1 MDAVDGH
8 LRIGELSR
16 RVGVTPELLRAWERR
31 YGLMQPTR
39 SAGGFR
45 LYSDAD
51 EVRVRRMTSH
61 LEDGLSAAQ
70 AARAALEQT
79 DNAEVASA
87 ASPAESAAALEEALA
102 GYDEQ
107 GAHGVL
113 DRSLATFSTEA
124 VLVDIVT
131 PVLHSLGK
139 RWAAGQLTIAQE
151 HFASSVLRGRLLGLA
166 RGWGRGAGPIA
177 VLACPPG
184 EQHDLPLLLFGIP
197 LREAG
202 WRIVFLGAETP
213 ISTVERAVVAVAP
226 RAVVLSAARPEPLRA
241 VEQEL
246 AALAT
251 RVTVAIGGQ
260 GADAALAERAGAVL
274 LDGDPVEAA
283 NSFAERISP

>member
-51 EVRVRRMTSH
+51 EVRVRQMTSH
-61 LEDGLSAAQ
+61 LEAGLSAAQ
-70 AARAALEQT
+70 AARAALEQS
-79 DNAEVASA
+79 DSPEVASA

-102 GYDEQ
+102 SYDEQ
-107 GAHGVL
+107 GAHRVL

-124 VLVDIVT
+124 VLVDIIT
-131 PVLHSLGK
+131 PVLHSLGE

-166 RGWGRGAGPIA
+166 RGWGRGTGPLA
-177 VLACPPG
+177 LLACPPG

-202 WRIVFLGAETP
+202 WRIVFLGADTP
-213 ISTVERAVVAVAP
+213 ISTVERAVAAVAP

-260 GADAALAERAGAVL
+260 GVDAALAERAGAVL

>member
-1 MDAVDGH
+1 MDEVDGH

-51 EVRVRRMTSH
+51 EVRVRQMTSY
-61 LEDGLSAAQ
+61 LEAGLSAAQ
-70 AARAALEQT
+70 AARAALEQSDT
-79 DNAEVASA
+79 PETTGAANPGEAASA
-87 ASPAESAAALEEALA
+87 LQEALER
-102 GYDEQ
+102 YDEA

-113 DRSLATFSTEA
+113 DRSLATFSTEG
-124 VLVDIVT
+124 VLVDIVM
-131 PVLHSLGK
+131 PVLHSLGE

-151 HFASSVLRGRLLGLA
+151 HFASNVLRGRLLGLA
-166 RGWGRGAGPIA
+166 RGWGRGTGPLA

-202 WRIVFLGAETP
+202 WRIVFLGGETP
-213 ISTVERAVVAVAP
+213 ISTVERAVAVVAP

-260 GADAALAERAGAVL
+260 GADAALAERVGAVL
-274 LDGDPVEAA
+274 IDGDPVEAA
-283 NSFAERISP
+283 NSLAERISP

>member
-1 MDAVDGH
+1 MFVKCLSNLCIVIPMNARDGQ

-61 LEDGLSAAQ
+61 LEAGLSAAQ
-70 AARAALEQT
+70 AARAALEQS
-79 DNAEVASA
+79 DGAEVASA
-87 ASPAESAAALEEALA
+87 ASPGESAAALQEALER
-102 GYDEQ
+102 YDEH

-131 PVLHSLGK
+131 PVLHSLGE
-139 RWAAGQLTIAQE
+139 RWAAGQLTVAQE

-166 RGWGRGAGPIA
+166 RGWGRGTGPLA

-184 EQHDLPLLLFGIP
+184 EQHDLPLLLFGLP
-197 LREAG
+197 LREVG
-202 WRIVFLGAETP
+202 WRILFLGGETP
-213 ISTVERAVVAVAP
+213 IPTVERAVVCCSPAGCRPERGQA
-226 RAVVLSAARPEPLRA
+226 RAAARS
-241 VEQEL
+241 
-246 AALAT
+246 
-251 RVTVAIGGQ
+251 
-260 GADAALAERAGAVL
+260 RAGAR
-274 LDGDPVEAA
+274 GARDPGNRRHWGPRRRRRSCRA
-283 NSFAERISP
+283 SGGGSPRR

>member
-1 MDAVDGH
+1 MNARNGH

-31 YGLMQPTR
+31 YGLMQPIRT
-39 SAGGFR
+39 AGGFR
-45 LYSDAD
+45 LYSEAD
-51 EVRVRRMTSH
+51 EARVRRMASH
-61 LEDGLSAAQ
+61 REAGLSAAQ

-79 DNAEVASA
+79 DSADVAST

-102 GYDEQ
+102 SYDEQ
-107 GAHGVL
+107 GANGVL

-124 VLVDIVT
+124 VLVDIVM
-131 PVLHSLGK
+131 PVLRSLGE

-166 RGWGRGAGPIA
+166 RGWGRGTGPLA

-184 EQHDLPLLLFGIP
+184 EQHDLPLLLFGLP

-202 WRIVFLGAETP
+202 WRIVFLGGETP
-213 ISTVERAVVAVAP
+213 ISTVEQAVVAVAP
-226 RAVVLSAARPEPLRA
+226 RVVVLSAARPESLRA

-260 GADAALAERAGAVL
+260 GADAALAERVGAVL

-283 NSFAERISP
+283 HSLAERISQ